1 MLFVEINFIIT
12 MHGPQLLVLA
22 ILIISYAKNQQYDVS
37 GSMFD
42 SFTIPALGP
51 TLDSS
56 LKE

>member
-1 MLFVEINFIIT
+1 MLFVDIL
-12 MHGPQLLVLA
+12 MHEPQLFA
-22 ILIISYAKNQQYDVS
+22 ILVITYAKDQQYDMS